1 MTHKITLFSGIKRRK
16 HLYVRNRNTETNGGS
31 LKIMNKKEFTFLSP
45 PMPDG
50 AFVTDLKGQELA
62 AVNDLENLSK
72 SRISFSFNHV
82 SDRISS

>member
-1 MTHKITLFSGIKRRK
+1 
-16 HLYVRNRNTETNGGS
+16 
-31 LKIMNKKEFTFLSP
+31 MNKKEFTFLSP